1 MENLNV
7 NAIENV
13 IRDRRS
19 LAEMFALKF
28 NEWLPK
34 DRAFHTGFALQV
46 LTGTKKL
53 LKLTEKGSPSIPKT
67 KEAPELDKSNMFRII
82 NEDVELMKYI
92 PDNSKPGYI
101 SLEFYH
107 SLLFHRNRDIFNYLY
122 GVFESKKRH
131 ASESLKKTLS
141 LQIPSE
147 VSQQLF
153 SYKSNFDIPKSKPFF
168 QLKRYKGL
176 FDENNRHNNQNNN
189 NQHNQNQNNNHMI
202 IENNLERRNNNINFN
217 NINDRTNNL
226 NLHREIAENNEFI
239 NLVRRIFNYIFDN
252 NIDNIGVVCQ
262 NPNDRLNLEKN
273 IIQKILQSHSYDRF
287 RTLNIDDQVT
297 ILNRAIY
304 DLVGE
309 NHYN

>member
-13 IRDRRS
+13 VRDRRS

-46 LTGTKKL
+46 LTVSKKL

-67 KEAPELDKSNMFRII
+67 KDAPELDKPNIFRIL
-82 NEDVELMKYI
+82 NEDIELKKYI

-107 SLLFHRNRDIFNYLY
+107 SLLYHRKRDIFNYLY

-141 LQIPSE
+141 LQIPSD

-153 SYKSNFDIPKSKPFF
+153 SYKSNFDVPKSKPFF

-176 FDENNRHNNQNNN
+176 FDENNQNINQNQNNL
-189 NQHNQNQNNNHMI
+189 HNQNQNNNHMI
-202 IENNLERRNNNINFN
+202 IENNLERRNDNVNVNNNDDRINN
-217 NINDRTNNL
+217 ANL
-226 NLHREIAENNEFI
+226 FRDIAANNEFI
-239 NLVRRIFNYIFDN
+239 NLIRRIFDYMFDN
-252 NIDNIGVVCQ
+252 NIDNVCMVCQ
-262 NPNDRLNLEKN
+262 NPGDRLNLEKN
-273 IIQKILQSHSYDRF
+273 IVLKILTTDNYDRF
-287 RTLNIDDQVT
+287 RALNIYDQVSL
-297 ILNRAIY
+297 INRAIHEIV
-304 DLVGE
+304 DE
-309 NHYN
+309 NH